1 MEPGNTMKTLWT
13 IDPTPTPIPAFEG
26 DPNIVTPGVVGF
38 AVTFLIAV
46 ATVLLVIDMTR
57 RIRRVR
63 YREEIRE
70 ELVAE
75 QELSANDG
83 DKR

>member
-63 YREEIRE
+63 YREEIRQ